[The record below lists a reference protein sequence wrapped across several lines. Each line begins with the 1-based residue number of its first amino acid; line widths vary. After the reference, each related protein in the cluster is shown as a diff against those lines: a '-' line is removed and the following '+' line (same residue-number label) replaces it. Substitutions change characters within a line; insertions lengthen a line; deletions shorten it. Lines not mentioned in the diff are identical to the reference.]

1 MSTTFHKILMLH
13 GHGQSADIFK
23 PKTRYVRE
31 AFCALSKEIVFEFQF
46 LSGVLPAYP
55 DDKFIR
61 DQKVWGYGEP
71 DSDKINGLERSIQHI
86 LDTLEQDGPFS
97 GIVGFSSGAA
107 MTAIVTSMLEKK
119 QTRRHS
125 QLQFAICLSGFKL
138 ENKCYEGF
146 YFPNIV
152 TPIFHAVGELDST
165 VSPAQTRNLARHC
178 SYPWFYEFFGGHYV
192 PQNKDF
198 MSFSQSLQSF
208 LREVFGLY
216 EEVQEGWE
224 DIDMIYPKL
233 KRVGHFRHAYVPN
246 TNII

>member
-1 MSTTFHKILMLH
+1 MSTVVHKILMLH

-23 PKTRYVRE
+23 PKTRY
-31 AFCALSKEIVFEFQF
+31 F

-55 DDKFIR
+55 DDNVTR

-71 DSDKINGLERSIQHI
+71 DNDEINGLERSIQHI

-119 QTRRHS
+119 HTVCGVPWERRHS

-138 ENKCYEGF
+138 ENKCYEAF

-152 TPIFHAVGELDST
+152 TPMFHAVGELDST
-165 VSPAQTRNLARHC
+165 VSPAQTRSLARHC

-198 MSFSQSLQSF
+198 MSFGQSLQSF
-208 LREVFGLY
+208 LREVFGLC

-224 DIDMIYPKL
+224 DIDIVYPKL
-233 KRVGHFRHAYVPN
+233 RLEDFWVAGN
-246 TNII
+246 